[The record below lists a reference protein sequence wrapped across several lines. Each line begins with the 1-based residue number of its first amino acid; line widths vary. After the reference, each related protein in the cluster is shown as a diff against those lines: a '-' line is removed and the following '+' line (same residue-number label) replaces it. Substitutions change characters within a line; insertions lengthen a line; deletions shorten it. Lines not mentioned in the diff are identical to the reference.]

1 MGGLKEIR
9 LRISSVKSTRQIT
22 SAMKMVAAAR
32 LKGAQDKITGFRPF
46 AKKMDEIISG
56 LGIDSKE
63 LEKFPITAQ
72 PEPDRVLIVL
82 FTSNRGLC
90 GGFNTNIYKKSIEL
104 IENSYSDQLKENN
117 LHYLCIGRKGADMIK
132 KKNIKIIESV
142 NELYDDLSFENVS
155 KMADR
160 LINFFLSG
168 DYSRIELVYNE
179 FKNAAVQVQKTEPL
193 LPVDISQGEDRSGFY
208 IFEPNRE
215 ALLNNLVP
223 KMIRLKFFK
232 AILDSN
238 AAEQG
243 ARMTAMHQATDN
255 ATELIRELTLQYNK
269 ARQAA
274 ITNEILEITSGA
286 EALKS

>member
-9 LRISSVKSTRQIT
+9 MRISSVKSTRQIT

-32 LKGAQDKITGFRPF
+32 LKGAQDKIIGFRPF

-63 LEKFPITAQ
+63 LERFPITAQ
-72 PEPDRVLIVL
+72 PAPERVLIVL

-104 IENSYSDQLKENN
+104 VENSYSDQLKENN

-132 KKNIKIIESV
+132 KKNIKIIESA

-179 FKNAAVQVQKTEPL
+179 FKNAAVQVQKTEQF
-193 LPVDISQGEDRSGFY
+193 LPVEISQGEDRSGFY

-215 ALLNNLVP
+215 ILLNNLVP

-238 AAEQG
+238 ASEQG

-255 ATELIRELTLQYNK
+255 ATDLIRELTLQYNK

-286 EALKS
+286 EALKG

>member
-72 PEPDRVLIVL
+72 PELERVLVVL

>member
-9 LRISSVKSTRQIT
+9 MRISSVKSTRQIT

-32 LKGAQDKITGFRPF
+32 LKGAQDKIIGFRPF

-72 PEPDRVLIVL
+72 PAPERVLIVL

-104 IENSYSDQLKENN
+104 VENSYSDQLKEDN

-132 KKNIKIIESV
+132 KKNIKIIESA

-179 FKNAAVQVQKTEPL
+179 FKNAAVQVQKTEQF
-193 LPVDISQGEDRSGFY
+193 LPVEISQGEDRSGFY

-215 ALLNNLVP
+215 ILLNNLVP

-238 AAEQG
+238 ASEQG

-255 ATELIRELTLQYNK
+255 ATDLIRELTLQYNK

-286 EALKS
+286 EALKG

>member
-9 LRISSVKSTRQIT
+9 MRISSVKSTRQIT

-32 LKGAQDKITGFRPF
+32 LKGAQDKIIGFRPF

-72 PEPDRVLIVL
+72 PAPERVLIVL

-104 IENSYSDQLKENN
+104 VENSYSDQLKENN

-132 KKNIKIIESV
+132 KKNIKIIESA

-179 FKNAAVQVQKTEPL
+179 FKNAAVQVQKTEQF
-193 LPVDISQGEDRSGFY
+193 LPVEISQGEDRSGFY

-215 ALLNNLVP
+215 ILLNNLVP

-238 AAEQG
+238 ASEQG

-255 ATELIRELTLQYNK
+255 ATDLIRELTLQYNK

-286 EALKS
+286 EALKG

>member
-72 PEPDRVLIVL
+72 PEPERVLVVL

>member
-72 PEPDRVLIVL
+72 PEPERVLVVL

-193 LPVDISQGEDRSGFY
+193 LPIDISQGEDRSGFY

>member
-32 LKGAQDKITGFRPF
+32 LKGAQDKIIGFRPF
-46 AKKMDEIISG
+46 AQKMDEIIAG
-56 LGIDSKE
+56 LGVDRSE

-72 PEPDRVLIVL
+72 PEPERVLIVL

-90 GGFNTNIYKKSIEL
+90 GGFNTNIYKKSLEL
-104 IENSYSDQLKENN
+104 VDNLYSEQLKEDK
-117 LHYLCIGRKGADMIK
+117 LKFLCVGRKGADMIK
-132 KKNIKIIESV
+132 KKDIPILESA
-142 NELYDDLSFENVS
+142 NDLYDDLSFENIS
-155 KMADR
+155 KMANR

-168 DYSRIELVYNE
+168 EYTRIELVYNQ
-179 FKNAAVQVQKTEPL
+179 FKNAAVQVQKTEQL
-193 LPVDISQGEDRSGFY
+193 LPVEISQGEDRSGFY
-208 IFEPNRE
+208 IFEPDRE
-215 ALLNNLVP
+215 LLLNNLVP

-238 AAEQG
+238 ASEQG

-286 EALKS
+286 EALKG

>member
-255 ATELIRELTLQYNK
+255 ATELIRDLTLQYNK